1 MNLNCS
7 KVQASLLSLA
17 VILGATGCS
26 APPGEDVSAWA
37 TDLHSA
43 ARLIAGRP
51 RADFLRAGIELR
63 IDPGWKTYWRY
74 AGDSGLPPQFDFAG
88 SENVKSAT
96 VLWPTPRR
104 FPDGAGGNSIGYLGG
119 VIFPVHVVAADPAK
133 PVKLRLKMNYGVCE
147 KICVPAEAKT
157 ALLLAAGPASQ
168 EAALASAEAR
178 VPKSVTPGSEGPL
191 AIRAAHLEA
200 SQDRGRVTV
209 DVVAP
214 EGLNI
219 DLFAE
224 GPAPDWSLPLP
235 QPVGAPNGTA
245 RRFAFD
251 VDGLPPGA
259 SIKGA
264 RLKLTLVA
272 GDQAIET
279 MVNLD

>member
-1 MNLNCS
+1 MRTNCS
-7 KVQASLLSLA
+7 HPRAALLSLA

-26 APPGEDVSAWA
+26 DPRGEDVSAWA

-43 ARLIAGRP
+43 ARLIAGTS

-63 IDPGWKTYWRY
+63 FDPGWKTYWRY
-74 AGDSGLPPQFDFAG
+74 AGDSGLPPRFDFAG

-96 VLWPTPRR
+96 VLWPAPRR

-119 VIFPVHVVAADPAK
+119 VIFPVHVVAADPGK
-133 PVKLRLKMNYGVCE
+133 PVKLRVKMNYGVCE

-157 ALLLAAGPASQ
+157 ALLLSAGPASQ
-168 EAALASAEAR
+168 ETGLAAAEAR
-178 VPKSVTPGSEGPL
+178 VPKPATPGGEGPL
-191 AIRAAHLEA
+191 SIRGAHFEP
-200 SQDRGRVTV
+200 SKDRGRVIV

-214 EGLNI
+214 AGANV

-235 QPVGAPNGTA
+235 QPMGAANGTA
-245 RRFAFD
+245 RRFTFD

-264 RLKLTLVA
+264 GLKLTLVA

>member
-1 MNLNCS
+1 MNMNCS

-26 APPGEDVSAWA
+26 APPREDVSGWA

-43 ARLIAGRP
+43 ARLIAGTS

-63 IDPGWKTYWRY
+63 LDPGWKTYWRY

-96 VLWPTPRR
+96 VLWPAPQR
-104 FPDGAGGNSIGYLGG
+104 FADGAGGNSIGYLGG

-147 KICVPAEAKT
+147 KICVPAEAKAT
-157 ALLLAAGPASQ
+157 LLLAASPASQ
-168 EAALASAEAR
+168 ETALAAAEAR
-178 VPKSVTPGSEGPL
+178 VPKPVMPGEGPL
-191 AIRAAHLEA
+191 SIRAAHFEP
-200 SQDRGRVTV
+200 SKDRGRVIV

-214 EGLNI
+214 AGANV

-235 QPVGAPNGTA
+235 QPIGVPNGTT